1 MATIPLW
8 VIGANVSAFSIA
20 PCSVDATGQI
30 TINTALSLRGR
41 WQEFSFQPKY
51 ELKEIAAADQFVKS
65 QVPTALSATI
75 MIKEIE
81 QLAPQIGVNTDTNA
95 SQNVFNQARLV
106 YLTVTRN
113 IQGAGLKTW
122 SCYLVIEEFEIAGQ
136 REEFIDSLTLQLT
149 SARDTSGNEISLAVA

>member
-65 QVPTALSATI
+65 KVPTALSATI

-81 QLAPQIGVNTDTNA
+81 QLAPQIG
-95 SQNVFNQARLV
+95 
-106 YLTVTRN
+106 
-113 IQGAGLKTW
+113 
-122 SCYLVIEEFEIAGQ
+122 
-136 REEFIDSLTLQLT
+136 DSLTLQLT